1 MDIDEKNIEEIRK
14 IKEQEEI
21 EMILAEIKDGE
32 TLIEDHPVRF
42 EEKKIYNKKIKI
54 VLPEKY
60 DHMKEEYVKIKYPS
74 ENRPQVII
82 SDEDGTISFMF
93 NITGAGVKE
102 EELEEFRD
110 SMKKFLGNL
119 NGSIIF
125 KESSMEKING
135 KSIGCIEFISPA
147 MDSEIYNLMWFAS
160 FEGKAV
166 IIGFNCIKEMSSTW
180 KNIAKA
186 VIRTLVFNEEAN

>member
-125 KESSMEKING
+125 KESSMQEING
-135 KSIGCIEFISPA
+135 KKLGCIEFISPA

-160 FEGKAV
+160 FQGKAV